1 MLNHDIAPG
10 DAARRTTS
18 AGQPGPC
25 RTMRRR
31 TFLGGLLA
39 ALLIFSAPAGMSAVF
54 AAMGADE
61 PVAPPE
67 TAEAKAVDALVAA
80 AMKPWKGDFDEM
92 VKRRVIRVLTT
103 YNRINYFTDKYRE
116 RGITYDAMKIFEDGL
131 NKKLGL
137 KMLDRVH
144 VVFLPVSRDK
154 LISGLEEGIG
164 DIAAANL
171 TITDERLEH
180 VDFSTPFSD
189 KVKEVLVTGPGAP
202 PVATIEDLSG
212 KEVVVRQ
219 SSSYYESLLALNARF
234 KSEGKPEVQITI
246 ADEDLEDDAIAEM
259 VNADLFPAM
268 IMDDHKAKLW
278 SKVFSKITVHSDIVL
293 REGGRIAWAFR
304 KDSPKLMAVINDFV
318 VKHKVGSSLTNQLI
332 KRYLVSTSF
341 VKNANADAERKKF
354 EQTVDLFRKYSDQYH
369 FDWLMMIAQ
378 GYQESRLDQ
387 GAKSAVGAVGI
398 MQVMPKTA
406 AGNPINIPNVAV
418 TDRNIEAGIKYMR
431 FMVDQYF
438 DDPAINEVNRHL
450 FAFAAYNCG
459 PNRVDRLRKKAA
471 AQGFDPNKWFNN
483 VEVLVAR
490 SVGQETINYVG
501 NIFKYYIAYKR
512 IEDLRL
518 ARETAKQ
525 EALQQ
530 GQTP

>member
-1 MLNHDIAPG
+1 
-10 DAARRTTS
+10 
-18 AGQPGPC
+18 
-25 RTMRRR
+25 
-31 TFLGGLLA
+31 
-39 ALLIFSAPAGMSAVF
+39 
-54 AAMGADE
+54 
-61 PVAPPE
+61 
-67 TAEAKAVDALVAA
+67 LV
-80 AMKPWKGDFDEM
+80 
-92 VKRRVIRVLTT
+92 
-103 YNRINYFTDKYRE
+103 
-116 RGITYDAMKIFEDGL
+116 
-131 NKKLGL
+131 
-137 KMLDRVH
+137 
-144 VVFLPVSRDK
+144 
-154 LISGLEEGIG
+154 
-164 DIAAANL
+164 
-171 TITDERLEH
+171 
-180 VDFSTPFSD
+180 
-189 KVKEVLVTGPGAP
+189 
-202 PVATIEDLSG
+202 
-212 KEVVVRQ
+212 
-219 SSSYYESLLALNARF
+219 LNAHF

-293 REGGRIAWAFR
+293 REGGRIAWAIR
-304 KDSPKLMAVINDFV
+304 KDSPKLMAVINAFV

-332 KRYLVSTSF
+332 KRYLVSTQF
-341 VKNANADAERKKF
+341 VKDANAEAERKKF
-354 EQTVDLFRKYSDQYH
+354 ENVVELFRKYSDEYH

-387 GAKSAVGAVGI
+387 GAKSTVGAVGI

-406 AGNPINIPNVAV
+406 AGNPINISNVTV

-459 PNRVDRLRKKAA
+459 PNRIDRLRKKAA
-471 AQGFDPNKWFNN
+471 EQGFDPNKWFNN

-490 SVGQETINYVG
+490 AVGQETINYVS

-525 EALQQ
+525 ETLQQ
-530 GQTP
+530 EQTP